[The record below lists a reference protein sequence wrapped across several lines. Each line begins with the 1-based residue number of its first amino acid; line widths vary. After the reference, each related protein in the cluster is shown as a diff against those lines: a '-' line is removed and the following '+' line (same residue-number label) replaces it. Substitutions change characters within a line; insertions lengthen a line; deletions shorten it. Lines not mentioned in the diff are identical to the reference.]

1 MFSHLICTSE
11 AAGGE
16 QHGEWGR
23 QRSEGDHRQGTWP
36 ECLECWAHVLSD
48 CHSFPHTTFRVVIS
62 RNTHSYLFHRGIRA
76 SRLPFQLSSARRP
89 RSASS
94 LTLSISNPS
103 NSKYHYQHHSTP
115 LNPMALVRIYAHQ
128 HTSRTAGHE

>member
-1 MFSHLICTSE
+1 MGNGEGKGAREITDKGLGQNVSNVGPTCYQIAILFHTLHLE
-11 AAGGE
+11 Y
-16 QHGEWGR
+16 
-23 QRSEGDHRQGTWP
+23 
-36 ECLECWAHVLSD
+36 LVN
-48 CHSFPHTTFRVVIS
+48 